1 MSNIPKDL
9 VRKKQTQDQSYREY
23 KTKLL
28 KRQKEQA
35 IVYKDYKNDVS
46 QKNSLKKVRRAT
58 SLFPISWGFG
68 VLSLSS
74 VMSTVFSIER
84 NTRKI
89 DPD

>member
-46 QKNSLKKVRRAT
+46 QKNSL
-58 SLFPISWGFG
+58 
-68 VLSLSS
+68 
-74 VMSTVFSIER
+74 
-84 NTRKI
+84 
-89 DPD
+89 